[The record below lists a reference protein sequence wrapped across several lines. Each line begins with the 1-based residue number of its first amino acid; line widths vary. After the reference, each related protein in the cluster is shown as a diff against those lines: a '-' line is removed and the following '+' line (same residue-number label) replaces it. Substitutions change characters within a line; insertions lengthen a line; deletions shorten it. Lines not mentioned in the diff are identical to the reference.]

1 MQNQKDQL
9 VRGCDVLI
17 TTPGRLV
24 DSIERGLVSLAKV
37 KYIVLDEADRI
48 LDMGFEPTIR
58 EIMLKSDL
66 PRDEGLHTSM
76 FSATFPTEVQLLAR
90 DFLMDDYVRLRVG
103 RLVASC
109 AYQVHLCFTVRGK
122 KVHQPV
128 FSFILLH

>member
-9 VRGCDVLI
+9 VRGCEILI
-17 TTPGRLV
+17 ATPGRLV

-37 KYIVLDEADRI
+37 KYVVLDEADRI

-66 PRDEGLHTSM
+66 PRDEGLRTSM
-76 FSATFPTEVQLLAR
+76 FSATFPTEVQILAR

-103 RLVASC
+103 RLGRYSLKTMRVFISALLSLVAMILRRS
-109 AYQVHLCFTVRGK
+109 
-122 KVHQPV
+122 
-128 FSFILLH
+128 SF